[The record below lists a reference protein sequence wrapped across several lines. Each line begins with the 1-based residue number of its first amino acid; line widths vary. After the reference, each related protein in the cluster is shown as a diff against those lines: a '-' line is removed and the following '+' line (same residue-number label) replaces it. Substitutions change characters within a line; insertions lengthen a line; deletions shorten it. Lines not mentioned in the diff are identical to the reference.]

1 MGFFSEPFRIAM
13 RRADRKTFK
22 IPKIQWSRAATTPL
36 VKEVFEMFFPE
47 QLDKD
52 ESKVSTE
59 QFTYSLQSRAVKY
72 IFYTIS
78 RKYWNSMSEVIFLC
92 VFLVRCGS

>member
-22 IPKIQWSRAATTPL
+22 IPKTLWSRAATTPL

-52 ESKVSTE
+52 ESKVSSK
-59 QFTYSLQSRAVKY
+59 QFKYSHQSRAVKCILNY
-72 IFYTIS
+72 QQKLLECY
-78 RKYWNSMSEVIFLC
+78 E
-92 VFLVRCGS
+92 

>member
-1 MGFFSEPFRIAM
+1 MSPNGAALPLPFSISVYFLLACPLMGFFSEPFRIAM

-22 IPKIQWSRAATTPL
+22 IPKTLWSRAATTPL

-59 QFTYSLQSRAVKY
+59 QFAYSHQSRAVTY
-72 IFYTIS
+72 I
-78 RKYWNSMSEVIFLC
+78 V
-92 VFLVRCGS
+92 

>member
-1 MGFFSEPFRIAM
+1 MKSGNLNFLETSGPLQACNGTALPLPFSISVYFLLACLLMGFFSEPFRIAM
-13 RRADRKTFK
+13 RRSDRKTFQ
-22 IPKIQWSRAATTPL
+22 IPKTQWSRAATTPL

-59 QFTYSLQSRAVKY
+59 
-72 IFYTIS
+72 
-78 RKYWNSMSEVIFLC
+78 
-92 VFLVRCGS
+92 